1 MSNEP
6 RFELQ
11 VGKDGK
17 VYFHLRAAN
26 GEVVTS
32 SQGYESRE
40 GAVAGIEAI
49 KRVATVA
56 PVLDL
61 AVDDRMLVGS
71 P

>member
-6 RFELQ
+6 RFELL
-11 VGKDGK
+11 VGGDGK

-49 KRVATVA
+49 KRVAAKA
-56 PVLDL
+56 PVLDMP
-61 AVDDRMLVGS
+61 VDDRMLVGIS
-71 P
+71 